1 MNYPPPTLTYVSL
14 EVGGGT
20 QGFDKKQEMILTEI
34 KYGVRIRAVIKKG
47 KGTTCIKNMQVVLDI
62 STSRCKRIIA
72 RREVRKSA
80 MMRNVTEQ
88 ASLVL
93 LPHCK

>member
-1 MNYPPPTLTYVSL
+1 MIFVIVALMHVNSQ
-14 EVGGGT
+14 E
-20 QGFDKKQEMILTEI
+20 DKNQSMLLTENI
-34 KYGVRIRAVIKKG
+34 PFARISAVIKKG
-47 KGTTCIKNMQVVLDI
+47 KSTTCIKNMQVVLDI